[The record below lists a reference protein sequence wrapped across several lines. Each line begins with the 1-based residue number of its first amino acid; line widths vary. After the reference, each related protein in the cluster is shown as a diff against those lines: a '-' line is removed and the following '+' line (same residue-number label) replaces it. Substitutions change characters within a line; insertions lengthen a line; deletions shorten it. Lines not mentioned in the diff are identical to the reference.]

1 MSGTFSAPD
10 VLVLGAGGVLGEA
23 WTNGVLAGLEDATG
37 ADLRRVEAF
46 VGTSAGSIVAARL
59 AAGHRPRRPGA
70 RHAAEAMAERAG
82 TEELGGGA
90 AAPDDDDDAA
100 GDRGRWSSLPGSGAA
115 GALGARAA
123 RGAGRLAWT
132 VTAPLAPAA
141 VALGAPAGRL
151 ARSAVLAR
159 IPAGSRGLH
168 ELHAAI
174 ARSGVRFDGRLR
186 VCCVDRRSGRRVVF
200 GSPGAPAAA
209 VADAVAASCAIPGV
223 FAPVRIGGREYVD
236 GGAWSVTNA
245 DAAPALER
253 SEVLLLEPTALPA
266 RAWHTPEGAL
276 RAALG
281 ASTAVELQVLRARGA
296 TVRRVTPD
304 APSAGLMAGGLMR
317 SEPAADVLAAAYR
330 QGLALADEVGE
341 GAPA

>member
-1 MSGTFSAPD
+1 MSGTPTAPD

-23 WTNGVLAGLEDATG
+23 WTNGVLAGLEDAAG
-37 ADLRRVEAF
+37 ADLRRAEAF

-70 RHAAEAMAERAG
+70 AHAAEAMDERAG
-82 TEELGGGA
+82 AG
-90 AAPDDDDDAA
+90 DDGVAA
-100 GDRGRWSSLPGSGAA
+100 GDAGEDEGRRRPALPGAGAA

-132 VTAPLAPAA
+132 VTAPLTPVA

-159 IPAGSRGLH
+159 IPAGRRGLQ
-168 ELHAAI
+168 ELHGAI

-186 VCCVDRRSGRRVVF
+186 ICCVDRRSGRRVVF
-200 GSPGAPAAA
+200 GSPGAPAAS

-223 FAPVRIGGREYVD
+223 FAPVRIDGREYVD

-245 DAAPALER
+245 DAAPARER

-266 RAWHTPEGAL
+266 RSWHTPEGAL

-296 TVRRVTPD
+296 SVRRVTPD
-304 APSAGLMAGGLMR
+304 AASAALMAGGLMR
-317 SEPAADVLAAAYR
+317 PEPAADVLAAAYR
-330 QGLALADEVGE
+330 QGLALAGDAGE
-341 GAPA
+341 DVPA

>member
-1 MSGTFSAPD
+1 MSGTPTAPD

-23 WTNGVLAGLEDATG
+23 WTNGVLAGLEDAAG
-37 ADLRRVEAF
+37 VDLRHAEAF

-70 RHAAEAMAERAG
+70 AHAAEAMDERAG
-82 TEELGGGA
+82 A
-90 AAPDDDDDAA
+90 DDDGVAA
-100 GDRGRWSSLPGSGAA
+100 GDAGEDEGGRRPTLPGAGAA

-132 VTAPLAPAA
+132 VTAPLTPVA

-159 IPAGSRGLH
+159 IPAGSRGLRQ
-168 ELHAAI
+168 LHGAI

-186 VCCVDRRSGRRVVF
+186 ICCVDRRSGRRVVF
-200 GSPGAPAAA
+200 GSPGAPVAS
-209 VADAVAASCAIPGV
+209 VADAVVASCAIPGV

-245 DAAPALER
+245 DAAPARER

-266 RAWHTPEGAL
+266 RSWHTPEGAL

-296 TVRRVTPD
+296 SVRRVTPD
-304 APSAGLMAGGLMR
+304 AASAGLMAGGLMR
-317 SEPAADVLAAAYR
+317 PEPAGDVLAAAYR
-330 QGLALADEVGE
+330 QGLALAGDAGGDV
-341 GAPA
+341 PA